1 MFEKPY
7 FYKAFSFSAVLTQF
21 NQLVPAP
28 AAAYCQQLWQYYGF
42 NFQVVR
48 PRRTRFGDFRRWP
61 DGQTRITVNANLNP
75 YAFLITYIHEVAHA
89 DVARAYKRR
98 VPPHGTAW
106 QRAFQRLMHPC
117 LTDAIFP
124 SDILQPLRLY
134 MTRPAA
140 TTSAYPALVGAL
152 RQFDTVPMQ
161 PTLINTTCLSELPEG
176 TLFAFAKKTWQR
188 GTMRRT
194 RIVCKE
200 LSSGKSYAILSHVLV
215 ERVVKN
221 AA

>member
-1 MFEKPY
+1 MSTYVVSNQF
-7 FYKAFSFSAVLTQF
+7 TQF
-21 NQLVPAP
+21 VPLS
-28 AAAYCQQLWQYYGF
+28 AAAYCQQLYQEYGF
-42 NFQVVR
+42 VYQVVR

-89 DVARAYKRR
+89 DVCRTHKRR

-106 QRAFQRLMHPC
+106 QRSFQRLMQPC
-117 LTDAIFP
+117 LTDTVFP
-124 SDILQPLRLY
+124 PEVLQPLCQY

-140 TTSAYPALVGAL
+140 TTSSHLALVAAL
-152 RQFDTVPMQ
+152 RQFDTIPDD
-161 PTLINTTCLSELPEG
+161 LANTVCLREVSEG
-176 TLFAFAKKTWQR
+176 SLFAFAKKTWQR

-200 LSSGKSYAILSHVLV
+200 LSSGKSYAILAHALV
-215 ERVVKN
+215 ERVMKN
-221 AA
+221 RE